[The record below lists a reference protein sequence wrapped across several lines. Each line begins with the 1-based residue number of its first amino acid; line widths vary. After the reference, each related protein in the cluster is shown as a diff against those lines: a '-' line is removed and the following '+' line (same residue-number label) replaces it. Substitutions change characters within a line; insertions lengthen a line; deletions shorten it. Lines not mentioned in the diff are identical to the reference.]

1 MEDPAE
7 PVLSIREGPV
17 TQHGPRLDGR
27 AGRYRV
33 AAAAIIRSYN
43 GNIGWML
50 EPVLVWLFR

>member
-1 MEDPAE
+1 MEEPAG

-17 TQHGPRLDGR
+17 TQRGPRLYVR